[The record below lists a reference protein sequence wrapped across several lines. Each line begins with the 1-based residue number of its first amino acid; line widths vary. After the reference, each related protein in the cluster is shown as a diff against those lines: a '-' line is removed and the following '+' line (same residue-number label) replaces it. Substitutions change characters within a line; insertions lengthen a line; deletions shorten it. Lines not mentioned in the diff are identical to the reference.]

1 MSALI
6 AIVAVVPAALVNPHA
21 FIQHVV
27 LFPLGQGTVRSP
39 AGSPLPGHLLA
50 TYLPGGH
57 ALALVA
63 LAVAALTIGVSLVVQ
78 PPRTVLAAADRLAL
92 GLGLAMCLI
101 PATRFGYLAYPLV
114 LAARFRRTL
123 NRPTDGS
130 DVR

>member
-92 GLGLAMCLI
+92 GLAMCLI